1 VITEQQI
8 LAHAE
13 KFGAQYFGRHR
24 ARHTVGAAVVRVLAF
39 LLAVS
44 R

>member
-1 VITEQQI
+1 MTFEAAEAWAV
-8 LAHAE
+8 AHP
-13 KFGAQYFGRHR
+13 QYFGRHR
-24 ARHTVGAAVVRVLAF
+24 ARHTAAAAVVRVLAF